1 MKQRKYFNN
10 DLINHRCCFFIPPL
24 IIIISSF
31 IAHLFML
38 FTKWTIWKYK
48 KNCWYSFL
56 KFVGIFASKFHVIS
70 TRVPLILHPSHLL
83 RTLARIWYDL
93 TFSYTPLIPIE
104 GYGLLR
110 IQFELHHQQLR
121 SNLFVYG
128 LSCLFLRRQSAN
140 AKTTFCSKL
149 II

>member
-1 MKQRKYFNN
+1 M
-10 DLINHRCCFFIPPL
+10 LFFIPPL
-24 IIIISSF
+24 IIITSCF

-48 KNCWYSFL
+48 KNCWNSFL
-56 KFVGIFASKFHVIS
+56 KFVGIFASKFHVIR
-70 TRVPLILHPSHLL
+70 TRVPSILHLSHLL
-83 RTLARIWYDL
+83 RTFARIWYDL

-128 LSCLFLRRQSAN
+128 LSSLFSRT
-140 AKTTFCSKL
+140 AKCICKNNFLLKSIHL
-149 II
+149 SVNVRIDFP